1 MRALSERFANQRG
14 NAEAKKEPAKEEKDS
29 AKN

>member
-1 MRALSERFANQRG
+1 MSDRFANQRG
-14 NAEAKKEPAKEEKDS
+14 KAEAKKEPAKEEKDS